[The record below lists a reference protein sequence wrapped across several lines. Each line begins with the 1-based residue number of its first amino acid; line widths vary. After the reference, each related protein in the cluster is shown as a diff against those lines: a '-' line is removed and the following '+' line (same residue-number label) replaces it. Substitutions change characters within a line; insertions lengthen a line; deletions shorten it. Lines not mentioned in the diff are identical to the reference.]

1 MMARFHAPR
10 VHAISQAMQIDE
22 VRAAGGWQPPPPPPQ
37 GGYGGMPPHGQGP
50 PPYGGGG
57 YGPNIPQPP
66 VPTLGDD
73 VNTTLPVILGLLTLP
88 CACFFSA
95 IPIVL
100 AVQAKN
106 FKNQGDTA
114 QARAKARAANIW
126 AIVLIVLGVLGWGA
140 ALVLGRR

>member
-1 MMARFHAPR
+1 
-10 VHAISQAMQIDE
+10 MQIDV
-22 VRAAGGWQPPPPPPQ
+22 VRAAGGWQPPPPPPPH
-37 GGYGGMPPHGQGP
+37 GGYGGMPPQGQGP
-50 PPYGGGG
+50 PPYGG
-57 YGPNIPQPP
+57 YGPPIPQAPI
-66 VPTLGDD
+66 PTVGDD

-126 AIVLIVLGVLGWGA
+126 AIVLIVVGVLGWGA